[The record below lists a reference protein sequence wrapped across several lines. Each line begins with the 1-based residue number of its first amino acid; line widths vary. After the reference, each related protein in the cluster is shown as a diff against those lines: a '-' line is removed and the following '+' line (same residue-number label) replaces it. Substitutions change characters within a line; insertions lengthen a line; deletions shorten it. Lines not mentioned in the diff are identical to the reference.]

1 MTAVGSSLMKL
12 LSKDFMLNSTFDF
25 DHVLNF
31 SNLLLTILISVIT
44 CTGKW
49 VTEPIEVYHTCVMYA
64 LVILSGCIGGN

>member
-1 MTAVGSSLMKL
+1 MKL

-31 SNLLLTILISVIT
+31 SNLLLTILISVIIE
-44 CTGKW
+44 KW
-49 VTEPIEVYHTCVMYA
+49 VTEPIEVYQTCVMYA